1 MVHRLRHNKVS
12 ATANR
17 LLRLLAASICLCSSA
32 SSLAIAQGVHGRF
45 PLSTTQ
51 IVDAMRER
59 QMITEGVQ
67 LSLSVPITTIAANPL
82 LEIRDIAPVNAHEFR
97 LRIAC
102 RDSSECLPFFATAT
116 YPEASGMSAPH
127 AKADQPPIP
136 VRALPAARAITEA
149 PASSTAIKA
158 ANSGEPPLL
167 RSGSPATLD
176 FDGERVHVRVEVIC
190 LESGATGDK
199 IHVTTRD
206 HKQIYVAEIVAPR
219 ALKGTLTR

>member
-1 MVHRLRHNKVS
+1 MVHRLRQNKMSGVVD
-12 ATANR
+12 R
-17 LLRLLAASICLCSSA
+17 LLWLMAASICLCSSA
-32 SSLAIAQGVHGRF
+32 SSSAIAQAAHGRF
-45 PLSTTQ
+45 PLSTAQ

-59 QMITEGVQ
+59 QMLTEGVQ
-67 LSLSVPITTIAANPL
+67 LRLSVPITTIAANPL
-82 LEIRDIAPVNAHEFR
+82 LEVQDIAPVNAHEFR

-102 RDSSECLPFFATAT
+102 RDRSECLPFFATAT
-116 YPEASGMSAPH
+116 YPGATGTSASH
-127 AKADQPPIP
+127 AKADQQP
-136 VRALPAARAITEA
+136 VPARSLPPAA
-149 PASSTAIKA
+149 STAIKGA
-158 ANSGEPPLL
+158 SSGETPLL

-199 IHVTTRD
+199 IRVATRD

>member
-1 MVHRLRHNKVS
+1 MVHRLRHNRVS
-12 ATANR
+12 APVNC
-17 LLRLLAASICLCSSA
+17 LLRLLAASICLCGSA

-51 IVDAMRER
+51 IVNAMQER
-59 QMITEGVQ
+59 QMMTEGVQ

-102 RDSSECLPFFATAT
+102 RDRSECLPFFAIAT
-116 YPEASGMSAPH
+116 YPEATGTSASH
-127 AKADQPPIP
+127 AKADQQP
-136 VRALPAARAITEA
+136 VPARSLPAARAVAEVPVA
-149 PASSTAIKA
+149 STAIKA
-158 ANSGEPPLL
+158 TNSSETPLL

-199 IHVTTRD
+199 IRVATRD